1 MKPLACEMCG
11 STNVIKQ
18 DGVFVCQ
25 SCGTKYSV
33 EEARKMMIEGTVAI
47 EGTVKVDK
55 SGEAL
60 NLLKLAN
67 AALDSENGEEA
78 YSYANRALEA
88 DPNNAEA
95 WLTKMKAVNLLITF
109 QDPKVLEVIK
119 TGQNAIELS
128 DGKLAKEVYTFFLN
142 KIIDTLNLYIEQLQD
157 TEDIKAVYKANTESH
172 FLSAPKLTAQS
183 DIICNIILNQA
194 DTIVKLRDSVP
205 DSVVASDSDIIQLV
219 VEVANQWV
227 NYAQAINHRL
237 NVYTLSMSDEDVTKY
252 RSTLNRIKQ
261 GLPEHLNDFIK
272 EDAINN
278 SIKGGCY
285 VATAVYGSYNCPEV
299 RTLRRF
305 RDLYL
310 KQHILGRAFI
320 KIYYA
325 ISPALVRKFGDT
337 AWFKAMCKTPLDKW
351 VTRLQ
356 EKGYDSTPYDD

>member
-1 MKPLACEMCG
+1 MKPLTCEMCG
-11 STNVIKQ
+11 STNIIKQ

-47 EGTVKVDK
+47 EGIVKVDK

-88 DPNNAEA
+88 DPNNADA
-95 WLTKMKAVNLLITF
+95 WLTKMKAVNLLCTF
-109 QDPKVLEVIK
+109 QEPKVLEVIN
-119 TGQNAIELS
+119 TGNNAIELS
-128 DGKLAKEVYTFFLN
+128 EGKLANEVYTFFLN
-142 KIIDTLNLYIEQLQD
+142 KMINTLNVYIEQLQD
-157 TEDIKAVYKANTESH
+157 TEDIKEVYKANTESH
-172 FLSAPKLTAQS
+172 FFSAPELTEQS
-183 DIICNIILNQA
+183 DIIYNIILNQV
-194 DTIVKLRDSVP
+194 DTIVKLRESVP
-205 DSVVASDSDIIQLV
+205 DSVVASDSDITQLV
-219 VEVANQWV
+219 GEVAEQWV
-227 NYAQAINHRL
+227 NYAQAVNNRL
-237 NVYTLSMSDEDVTKY
+237 NVYTLYMSDETVTKY
-252 RSTLNRIKQ
+252 RSILNRIKQ
-261 GLPEHLNDFIK
+261 GLPEDTDDSI
-272 EDAINN
+272 EEEAINN

-299 RTLRRF
+299 RVLRRF

-310 KQHILGRAFI
+310 KRHIWGRVFI

-325 ISPALVRKFGDT
+325 ISPALVRRFGDT
-337 AWFKAMCKTPLDKW
+337 AWFKAMWKASLDKW

-356 EKGYDSTPYDD
+356 EKGYGSTPYDD